1 MPQSPLSTK
10 GAYMYTTD
18 IRFMRYC
25 IVIAIPRTNIRPGGG
40 RPRPVPLLQYCT
52 ARALVPGRSTGP
64 LRRICAR
71 RRKVG
76 VAFFSARFQEYCCKM
91 AEFVT
96 CSQDSVVF
104 WDNKSFSSK
113 KSSQPFSGSGYH
125 VASAFWSSS
134 SIQNCYTIVYT
145 LSVRVRGHNYLWL
158 VVEYYIS

>member
-1 MPQSPLSTK
+1 MS
-10 GAYMYTTD
+10 
-18 IRFMRYC
+18 
-25 IVIAIPRTNIRPGGG
+25 NIRPGGG
-40 RPRPVPLLQYCT
+40 SGRGGTYRYVRGTIKYPASGYLSA
-52 ARALVPGRSTGP
+52 ARVRYVRT
-64 LRRICAR
+64 RAR

-125 VASAFWSSS
+125 VASASWSSS

-145 LSVRVRGHNYLWL
+145 LSVRIRGHSYLWM